1 MKIISIA
8 TWHKRFESIN
18 KFLNQF
24 TPDFYNTYHVI
35 LNMSAD
41 DYSIFPKNVYDTY
54 KDKIEFNVTDIN
66 YGSINKLLPMIK
78 YKEHPI
84 MIMDDDMYYNEDVIN
99 EIWAS
104 YEDDCIVGTW
114 SVIVNSKQP
123 KEIYY
128 TPSSSLLF
136 HHDDYVTPQ
145 YKKSAY
151 KYNLINQ
158 KRKDILFLG
167 AGTVLFP
174 PNILKL
180 DEIDYDKEFK
190 FYTQSDDE
198 FIFKRSLEL
207 NVYKKIAPV
216 TKRIFLKA
224 LTSKGALC
232 IDFKG
237 YYEKQKIIWSEIYKH
252 CKDFENDNNLCFE
265 RLKFLKPTTS
275 LRSEQQYQP
284 YNIYKSLCDY
294 FGFEDIWKPIL
305 DQKNKKKNSS
315 NK

>member
-8 TWHKRFESIN
+8 TWHKRFESID

-41 DYSIFPKNVYDTY
+41 DYSIFPKNVYNTY

-66 YGSINKLLPMIK
+66 YGSINKLLPMLK

-84 MIMDDDMYYNEDVIN
+84 MIMDDDMYYNEEVIN
-99 EIWAS
+99 EIWES

-123 KEIYY
+123 KE
-128 TPSSSLLF
+128 
-136 HHDDYVTPQ
+136 
-145 YKKSAY
+145 
-151 KYNLINQ
+151 
-158 KRKDILFLG
+158 ILFLG

-216 TKRIFLKA
+216 SKRIFLKA

-252 CKDFENDNNLCFE
+252 CKDFENDNNLCYE
-265 RLKFLKPTTS
+265 RLKFLKPNTS

-284 YNIYKSLCDY
+284 YC
-294 FGFEDIWKPIL
+294 
-305 DQKNKKKNSS
+305 
-315 NK
+315 